1 MQVGYESEQ
10 DLFVARS
17 TIEMLIKEPSDT
29 TKARA
34 LRDHFSSQPQTP
46 ILNFVDVLIECLEL
60 KEYDLVKQMATVDYA
75 AELKRD
81 TSLFEKVNTVCEKVF
96 GQGIKKQNQM

>member
-1 MQVGYESEQ
+1 MLCSYESEQ
-10 DLFVARS
+10 DLFVARA
-17 TIEMLIKEPSDT
+17 TLEMLIKEPTDT

-60 KEYDLVKQMATVDYA
+60 KEFDLVKQMATVDYA
-75 AELKRD
+75 MELKRD
-81 TSLFEKVNTVCEKVF
+81 SGIFEKVNTVCEKVF